1 MIHYSSAIN
10 VIHSSWNSHLEF
22 MFHHSIEV
30 TKSFVP
36 YDCLLISFTI
46 TNQLLLF
53 YEQLES

>member
-1 MIHYSSAIN
+1 MIHYSFAIN

-30 TKSFVP
+30 TTSFVR
-36 YDCLLISFTI
+36 YDCLLISFAI
-46 TNQLLLF
+46 SSQLLLF